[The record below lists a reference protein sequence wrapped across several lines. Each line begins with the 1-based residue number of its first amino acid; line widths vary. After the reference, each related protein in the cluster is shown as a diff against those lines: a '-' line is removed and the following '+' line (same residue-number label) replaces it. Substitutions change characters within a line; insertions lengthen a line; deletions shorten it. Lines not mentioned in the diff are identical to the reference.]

1 MKRRQIL
8 DLSKSRFNPLTICLT
23 VKEFWRG
30 SLMIKEVNI
39 FRSLLN
45 RETNNMKTPW
55 LGLDKCSK
63 IRQRTALHSL
73 GYGLHCKCFTPIA
86 NLREFFNEWQQ
97 LVSFQM
103 VCQRHVEMSLTF
115 TCEWLLCKVA
125 VQAQACTSKMA
136 EQLQWYEHCGLPGA
150 THLDLERDPPSADVL
165 PFLLTKAILERF
177 ENKINLSGLSSIPF
191 ETIKYGELLKH
202 STLTGNFLKNQL
214 WRIFH
219 KRGDNISL
227 FKSTS
232 DKRRKTKFELG
243 KIEISWSVSW
253 YLFTFLPN
261 SPGWEEKSWLKQPLF
276 QAFVGLFPYNFWTEY
291 DAGKRVQNRK

>member
-136 EQLQWYEHCGLPGA
+136 EQLQWEIWTLWFARRHTSRSRTWPALRGC
-150 THLDLERDPPSADVL
+150 TSFFAD
-165 PFLLTKAILERF
+165 ES
-177 ENKINLSGLSSIPF
+177 NLG
-191 ETIKYGELLKH
+191 TV
-202 STLTGNFLKNQL
+202 
-214 WRIFH
+214 W
-219 KRGDNISL
+219 
-227 FKSTS
+227 
-232 DKRRKTKFELG
+232 
-243 KIEISWSVSW
+243 
-253 YLFTFLPN
+253 
-261 SPGWEEKSWLKQPLF
+261 KQ
-276 QAFVGLFPYNFWTEY
+276 N
-291 DAGKRVQNRK
+291 